1 MSDSNNNSNIYG
13 TPSKKKRNELH
24 DANDVRFQSPIHI
37 TSVTGVGAGAANTV
51 FGSPEVGTFMSV
63 FMSPLTQ
70 YQQTVPDSKDW
81 TPGIQH
87 KLAHESFLNF
97 PDAVTPGALPGN
109 GHRHSLSNLHLRNEL
124 SLSMGLGAP
133 PSGGVSTSASM
144 SLMSPLIPELLDQQH
159 HSGSDFGSDAYG
171 SSLLGSNAGALA
183 GPGLGMN
190 SNHFAQNAEALK
202 NRLNKRK
209 SASSSSTD
217 NLQLSALEDRSAT
230 FAAPAAVSSSSSSSK
245 ADAAGGNFGASSQGT
260 TSSDIS
266 GIAAITAAA
275 AFMPMSASNSLETSP
290 DDKLRAA
297 AAPTATTT
305 APGSSKRKSS
315 AKRQQSSTP
324 SQVASSGA
332 VLLSP
337 LAANKRPA
345 KDAQRGER
353 MQDDESDD
361 QDGDDFQDPYARP
374 AAQSTDGAAPFG
386 QFALAPSSSS
396 AYSAAASS
404 STTAR
409 SFMSPEMR
417 ELSMRTTPSSSSRS
431 GAGAPS
437 GASNN
442 VACNCKKSKC
452 LKMYCDCFR
461 LSEYCKASCNCVE
474 CCNIEKFEHVRLA
487 ARKAIQDRN
496 PEAFKPRV
504 KEEMKE
510 HLTGCHCRKS
520 ACLKKYCECYTGKVP
535 CSSRCR
541 CVDCQNVPQ
550 LYAKSGGG
558 ALTGAKSQSSAR
570 LTSTGTTTSDGGLS
584 IEIPGGGNGKPPAV
598 FHVTQSP
605 ELRDLARKG
614 QQQVR
619 DVGGASH
626 PALDTL
632 TSVQSAK
639 PLGTFSAPQ
648 SPLRT
653 TGGTISAVVSPKLLE
668 LAELCGPDDHDGGQ
682 PSRSSRVIAFP
693 TRLLVSQEEDDTDSA
708 PISRS
713 GTSTSTNG

>member
-1 MSDSNNNSNIYG
+1 
-13 TPSKKKRNELH
+13 
-24 DANDVRFQSPIHI
+24 
-37 TSVTGVGAGAANTV
+37 
-51 FGSPEVGTFMSV
+51 
-63 FMSPLTQ
+63 
-70 YQQTVPDSKDW
+70 
-81 TPGIQH
+81 
-87 KLAHESFLNF
+87 
-97 PDAVTPGALPGN
+97 
-109 GHRHSLSNLHLRNEL
+109 
-124 SLSMGLGAP
+124 
-133 PSGGVSTSASM
+133 
-144 SLMSPLIPELLDQQH
+144 
-159 HSGSDFGSDAYG
+159 
-171 SSLLGSNAGALA
+171 
-183 GPGLGMN
+183 
-190 SNHFAQNAEALK
+190 
-202 NRLNKRK
+202 
-209 SASSSSTD
+209 
-217 NLQLSALEDRSAT
+217 
-230 FAAPAAVSSSSSSSK
+230 
-245 ADAAGGNFGASSQGT
+245 
-260 TSSDIS
+260 
-266 GIAAITAAA
+266 
-275 AFMPMSASNSLETSP
+275 
-290 DDKLRAA
+290 
-297 AAPTATTT
+297 
-305 APGSSKRKSS
+305 
-315 AKRQQSSTP
+315 
-324 SQVASSGA
+324 
-332 VLLSP
+332 
-337 LAANKRPA
+337 
-345 KDAQRGER
+345 
-353 MQDDESDD
+353 MQ
-361 QDGDDFQDPYARP
+361 
-374 AAQSTDGAAPFG
+374 
-386 QFALAPSSSS
+386 
-396 AYSAAASS
+396 
-404 STTAR
+404 
-409 SFMSPEMR
+409 
-417 ELSMRTTPSSSSRS
+417 
-431 GAGAPS
+431 
-437 GASNN
+437 
-442 VACNCKKSKC
+442 
-452 LKMYCDCFR
+452 
-461 LSEYCKASCNCVE
+461 
-474 CCNIEKFEHVRLA
+474 EKFEHVRLA

-558 ALTGAKSQSSAR
+558 ALTGAKVAQAADGAGGKAVATSGGIAIDSSGPYAPKLSTLQAAGYDDAGSFLNAHSTSPSAAVAALTTLSATKVSATALLDTATARPVTLFADDDDNEPLTQSQSSAR

-693 TRLLVSQEEDDTDSA
+693 TRLLASQEEDDTDSA